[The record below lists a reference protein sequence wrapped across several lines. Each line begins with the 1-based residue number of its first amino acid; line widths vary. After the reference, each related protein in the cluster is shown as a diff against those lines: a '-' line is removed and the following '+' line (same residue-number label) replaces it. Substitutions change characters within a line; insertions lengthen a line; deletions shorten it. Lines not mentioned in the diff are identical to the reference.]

1 MRDLRRK
8 DVRGAA
14 VSPAE
19 AHHLHTIM
27 LRQVRADIEALDYE
41 LALYERSY
49 GMSSEIFYASYA
61 QGADGRLWSPDF
73 AAWSDLYLARL
84 ERQLLYRQMLG
95 QREA

>member
-14 VSPAE
+14 ASPAE
-19 AHHLHTIM
+19 AHRLHTIM

-41 LALYERSY
+41 LALYERRY
-49 GMSSEIFYASYA
+49 GMSSETFYASYA
-61 QGADGRLWSPDF
+61 QGTGRLWSPDF

-95 QREA
+95 QRES